1 LDTEI
6 FEGRSWLAADE
17 GLRPSKQTFHPRQ
30 NKLRKGIGRLTRG
43 QSRKTG
49 VSEVMHSVV
58 TKNKRLLVME

>member
-1 LDTEI
+1 V
-6 FEGRSWLAADE
+6 ADK
-17 GLRPSKQTFHPRQ
+17 GLQPSKQTFHPRQ
-30 NKLRKGIGRLTRG
+30 NKLRKGIGRLVRG